1 MKKGYMLIELIVIM
15 LISTMVVLAIF
26 TLLML
31 CRNVY
36 KSRELEKCKLQ
47 VISFIYY
54 SQHYCKSNGKTAYIN
69 FDKDKEKFKM
79 ILKCENKKVREV
91 NISCNIDKVQYT
103 INKKKENYI
112 EISNLGMINNEGEI
126 EIEYIK
132 NKQVHVLIGA
142 GGVYCEW

>member
-1 MKKGYMLIELIVIM
+1 MKKGYMLIELLVVM
-15 LISTMVVLAIF
+15 LISAMITLAIF
-26 TLLML
+26 TLIIL

-47 VISFIYY
+47 VISFVYY
-54 SQHYCKSNGKTAYIN
+54 SQNYCKANGKTAYIN
-69 FDKDKEKFKM
+69 FDKDKSKFKM
-79 ILKCENKKVREV
+79 ILKCENKKVSEI
-91 NISCNIDKVQYT
+91 NISCNLYDLEYT

-132 NKQVHVLIGA
+132 NKEIYISLGA
-142 GGVYCEW
+142 GGVYCE